1 MNAMIASPYFDF
13 HFGDRDASKRAQG
26 IMERAGPAMA

>member
-13 HFGDRDASKRAQG
+13 HFGNHDEGKRTHG
-26 IMERAGPAMA
+26 VMERAGPAMA